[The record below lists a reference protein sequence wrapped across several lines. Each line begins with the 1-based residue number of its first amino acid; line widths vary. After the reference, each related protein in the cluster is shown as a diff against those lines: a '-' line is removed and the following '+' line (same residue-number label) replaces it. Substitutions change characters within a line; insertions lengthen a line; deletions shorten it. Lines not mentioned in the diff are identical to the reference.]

1 MPLDLHVLSL
11 PLAFILSQDQTLHC
25 NISYLL
31 PSRINP
37 VSKYLSK
44 ELLGFGESLL
54 SPVCYYFI
62 INSKNFLIPISWGD
76 KSNKLFLLHQTF
88 FKVFP
93 TIFFPSDNEGFV
105 SVYFVRPG
113 FQRTC
118 FSFKAGAK
126 VGIYISPPNVF
137 QYFLKIIGSERK
149 EMSGEHFSEQTDS
162 AGASVKKMSGG
173 HF

>member
-1 MPLDLHVLSL
+1 
-11 PLAFILSQDQTLHC
+11 
-25 NISYLL
+25 
-31 PSRINP
+31 
-37 VSKYLSK
+37 
-44 ELLGFGESLL
+44 LLGFGESLL

-62 INSKNFLIPISWGD
+62 INSKNFFFPISWGD

-126 VGIYISPPNVF
+126 VGIIISPPNF
-137 QYFLKIIGSERK
+137 IQCFFKIIGER
-149 EMSGEHFSEQTDS
+149 S
-162 AGASVKKMSGG
+162 AGWRRADRQRGRQVRSREQRAGSMEHGAQSIG
-173 HF
+173 HD

>member
-1 MPLDLHVLSL
+1 
-11 PLAFILSQDQTLHC
+11 
-25 NISYLL
+25 
-31 PSRINP
+31 
-37 VSKYLSK
+37 
-44 ELLGFGESLL
+44 LLGFGESLL

-62 INSKNFLIPISWGD
+62 INSKNFFFPISWGD

-126 VGIYISPPNVF
+126 VGIIISPPNLF
-137 QYFLKIIGSERK
+137 QCFLKIVGERALRNDPPQSDNYK
-149 EMSGEHFSEQTDS
+149 EEKECTALQGAWSREHEAESPGHG
-162 AGASVKKMSGG
+162 AGGASVK
-173 HF
+173 